1 MKSSSEILKKYFGYD
16 SFRPLQEEII
26 SELLNGKDAMVLM
39 PTGGGKS
46 LCFQI
51 PALMLEGTALIISPL
66 ISLMKDQVDA
76 LRTNGISA
84 SFINSSMSRDEE
96 TAEIEKCLRGEIKL
110 LYLSPERA
118 MADLTGWLAQ
128 LKVSLIAI
136 DEAHC
141 VSQWGHDF
149 RPVYKVLHQLRES
162 FSNAPLIT
170 LTATADKLTR
180 IDILSL
186 LGLREPKQF
195 VSSFDRPN
203 ISLAVKFGMNK
214 RDKIRDIYQFISKH
228 KNESGIIYCT
238 SRASTEEVAIDL
250 KEFGIDAKCY
260 HAGMSSDD
268 RTKVQEDFIND
279 EVQVV
284 CATIAF
290 GMGIDKSNVR
300 FVLHYN
306 LPKALENY
314 FQEIGRGG
322 RDGLKCDTI
331 LYFSIGDLIMLRKFA
346 EESGQPQI
354 NLEKLERMKEY
365 AEAQI
370 CRRKILLNYF
380 GENLRENC
388 NNCDVCGNPPKH
400 FDGKLIAQKALSA
413 LKRIDLEGKKAGAHL
428 LIDVLRGMRNQ
439 EVLLPGLD
447 KIKTYGAGA
456 DMSAKEWSHYILQMI
471 QIGLMEIAY
480 DDGNT
485 LRITSFGDLVLKG
498 TVPLSLVIPTI
509 EETKIRIT
517 KSKVHP
523 YSNRFSEPTSISL
536 FETLRQ
542 LRKEIA
548 NKINVPPHAVFSDSV
563 LVEME
568 EQQPMTE
575 DELMKISGLTESKLS
590 QFGNQFLS
598 AITNFKKYK
607 PKYNV
612 DEILSEENL
621 KRYMIE
627 LKEKGIKFTR
637 SAIGKLLTGSNS
649 GRFPEEVKSL
659 SFFGLLENK
668 MTATD
673 VGKRINEFYRPY
685 VTEENA
691 KRNNETTGANDYRNS
706 LADNFFSKETFNQL
720 SESQRKSLKENI
732 DAIPFSKP
740 TELMTN
746 AELIE
751 KRKTHPR
758 HMELWSERE
767 KEIIT
772 KAIRYTNDLH
782 FLIHSFGRN
791 EASIRATVGNILL
804 EKN

>member
-1 MKSSSEILKKYFGYD
+1 MNVLMKSSSEILKKHFGYD

-51 PALMLEGTALIISPL
+51 PALMMEGTALIISPL

-84 SFINSSMSRDEE
+84 SFINSSMNRDEE
-96 TAEIEKCLRGEIKL
+96 NMAIEKCMRGETKL

-118 MADLTGWLAQ
+118 MADLKGWLPR
-128 LKVSLIAI
+128 LKLSLIAI

-162 FSNAPLIT
+162 FSNVPLIT

-186 LGLREPKQF
+186 LGLRSPKQF

-214 RDKIRDIYQFISKH
+214 RDKIRDIYQFITKH

-238 SRASTEEVAIDL
+238 SRASTEEVALDL
-250 KEFGIDAKCY
+250 KELGIDAKCY

-322 RDGLKCDTI
+322 RDGLKCDAI

-413 LKRIDLEGKKAGAHL
+413 LKRIELEGKKVGGNL

-439 EVLLPGLD
+439 EVLLPGLE

-480 DDGNT
+480 DDRNT

-498 TVPLSLVIPTI
+498 TVTLSLVIPTI
-509 EETKIRIT
+509 EETKIRI
-517 KSKVHP
+517 SKDKIRSKKVVV
-523 YSNRFSEPTSISL
+523 EEDDTSL
-536 FETLRQ
+536 FEVLRKI
-542 LRKEIA
+542 RKEIA
-548 NKINVPPHAVFSDSV
+548 SERGVPPYVIFHDKTLRLMEEARPMTLEEMLDISGVSQTKIN
-563 LVEME
+563 L
-568 EQQPMTE
+568 
-575 DELMKISGLTESKLS
+575 
-590 QFGNQFLS
+590 FGKKFLN
-598 AITNFKKYK
+598 AI
-607 PKYNV
+607 
-612 DEILSEENL
+612 I
-621 KRYMIE
+621 
-627 LKEKGIKFTR
+627 
-637 SAIGKLLTGSNS
+637 
-649 GRFPEEVKSL
+649 
-659 SFFGLLENK
+659 
-668 MTATD
+668 
-673 VGKRINEFYRPY
+673 
-685 VTEENA
+685 
-691 KRNNETTGANDYRNS
+691 DYRN
-706 LADNFFSKETFNQL
+706 
-720 SESQRKSLKENI
+720 
-732 DAIPFSKP
+732 
-740 TELMTN
+740 
-746 AELIE
+746 
-751 KRKTHPR
+751 
-758 HMELWSERE
+758 
-767 KEIIT
+767 
-772 KAIRYTNDLH
+772 
-782 FLIHSFGRN
+782 
-791 EASIRATVGNILL
+791 
-804 EKN
+804 